1 MRKRKPKYNEGDLL
15 QTPVAPTLVLR
26 VNPFCPIVGWS
37 YNVLKAGEVYDK
49 VSQGNIEFSVRAE
62 RNSRKKYWYDEV

>member
-1 MRKRKPKYNEGDLL
+1 MRKRKPKYKEGDLL

-49 VSQGNIEFSVRAE
+49 VSQGNIEFSVDAE

>member
-26 VNPFCPIVGWS
+26 VNPFCPIAGWS

-49 VSQGNIEFSVRAE
+49 VSQGNIEFSLLAE
-62 RNSRKKYWYDEV
+62 RNSRKKYWYDEA

>member
-26 VNPFCPIVGWS
+26 VNPFCSIVGWS